1 MQSMGTRKKKKS
13 GSIKMLD
20 KPKLDRYKQEVATH
34 FNRRINYDSSDLA
47 FRRALGLVELVPL
60 QKGQSILDI
69 ATGTGIVAIS
79 AAEIFGDEG
88 NVIGVDIAD
97 VLLDQAWQK
106 IEAAGLKNIELIEAD
121 AEYLDFAENSF
132 DAIFCSSAIVLFN
145 DIPAVLR
152 NWYRFLKPG
161 GFVAFHAFLETGMM
175 TPEIMRACAKC
186 GISLPNIHDL
196 LGTAQKCEKI
206 LQQAGFVDIKVESKQ
221 FGKYLS
227 LDDAKK
233 WWNGTWLHPQ
243 NPLRQLSEIEIEMII
258 AEYAK
263 EVEGLV
269 TAKGVWQDMTIFFV
283 VGGKG

>member
-1 MQSMGTRKKKKS
+1 
-13 GSIKMLD
+13 MLD
-20 KPKLDRYKQEVATH
+20 KPKLNKYKQEVATH
-34 FNRRINYDSSDLA
+34 FNRRTNYDSSDLA

-69 ATGTGIVAIS
+69 ATGTGIVAIA
-79 AAEIFGDEG
+79 AAEIVGDEG

-97 VLLDQAWQK
+97 VLLDQARQK
-106 IEAAGLKNIELIEAD
+106 IEVAGLKNIELIEAD

-161 GFVAFHAFLETGMM
+161 GFVAFHAYLETGMM

-196 LGTAQKCEKI
+196 LGTAEKCEKV
-206 LQQAGFVDIKVESKQ
+206 LQEAGFLDIKVESKQ

-243 NPLRQLSEIEIEMII
+243 NPLPQLSQNREEIEMII
-258 AEYAK
+258 AEYVK
-263 EVEGLV
+263 EVEGLA
-269 TAKGVWQDMTIFFV
+269 TDKGVWQDMTIFFAIAT
-283 VGGKG
+283 KG